1 MRKHGHI
8 YTGFVIMTIGILL
21 MLGNMGIISWSILG
35 GFSRIWPLILV
46 AVGLNM
52 FFNNHVAIKMLTFA
66 GLITALIIAGLAYPK
81 SDDWNIRFDMDRLAD
96 GTYSHKDVVRK
107 EYPMEQGITSA
118 ELNLKIPAGAIA
130 LSGSEDMLLNARYP
144 GADVKETVET
154 MDGGSRKVFNIS
166 GDRLTIGSNTSGN
179 KWDYSYELSNDI
191 PWDVSIE
198 TGATDADLDF
208 RDTVLKNLEL
218 NSGAGDIEI
227 KIGKVDRKA
236 IIAVDVKASDFKIS
250 IPEDV
255 GYKAVIRGAI
265 KDVTINGHDYV
276 KDGDVYTSVNYN
288 TAAQKVDMNLDVA
301 VGDITIDRE

>member
-52 FFNNHVAIKMLTFA
+52 FFNNHVAIKILTFT
-66 GLITALIIAGLAYPK
+66 GLIAALIIAGVAYPK
-81 SDDWNIRFDMDRLAD
+81 NDDWNIKFDMDRLAD
-96 GTYSHKDVVRK
+96 GTSNDKNAVSK
-107 EYPMEQGITSA
+107 EYPMEQGISSA
-118 ELNLKIPAGAIA
+118 ELNLKIPAGSITIRG
-130 LSGSEDMLLNARYP
+130 LEDNLLNARYP
-144 GADVKETVET
+144 GTDVKETIDT

-166 GDRLTIGSNTSGN
+166 SDKLTIGSNTSSN
-179 KWDYSYELSNDI
+179 KWDYSYELNNGI

-236 IIAVDVKASDFKIS
+236 IVAADVKASDFSIS
-250 IPEDV
+250 IPKEV

-265 KDVTINGHDYV
+265 KDVTINGNDYV

-301 VGDITIDRE
+301 VGDITIERD